1 MTTCSHVGCDCPY
14 TREELRVE
22 GVPLNGICGKCEHP
36 RSEHAG
42 PGAVEHTIPG
52 PSNSRKRRWEELNP
66 ILAGVV
72 KKSKKVDKSSTPYS
86 SIMWSDVEE
95 VLGCVEYRQGYR
107 KLGVEV
113 LDELHARILNLIK
126 VFGPVSDGK
135 EAKRLQFISAI
146 LFEVA
151 LRFNGEVIILVEE
164 DVDGVHI
171 NTNGHFEFVLQ
182 KGGKRVCIVEAK
194 KEEMEKGMAQNLL
207 GCEALADIENVSVVY
222 GIVTNFLEWYFL
234 KDTDDVIYRDVYT
247 LNVQHGVPSKESV
260 GKIASRIYGLL
271 SNEEDVL
278 DDNEY

>member
-1 MTTCSHVGCDCPY
+1 
-14 TREELRVE
+14 
-22 GVPLNGICGKCEHP
+22 
-36 RSEHAG
+36 
-42 PGAVEHTIPG
+42 
-52 PSNSRKRRWEELNP
+52 
-66 ILAGVV
+66 
-72 KKSKKVDKSSTPYS
+72 
-86 SIMWSDVEE
+86 MWSDVEE

-151 LRFNGEVIILVEE
+151 LRFNGDVIILVEE

-182 KGGKRVCIVEAK
+182 KGDKRVCIVEAK

-234 KDTDDVIYRDVYT
+234 KDTDDMIYRDVYT